1 MRTNKLLSI
10 TGMRITAF
18 RYGILLTCSI
28 ISLPASLPAQARPR
42 RKTTVTVACL
52 NPQLPLTPMGAAIG
66 YTRILQRAAAAESLT
81 TIAFADTAAPPPLT
95 DLDTESALS
104 RTFYNADA
112 ANREYVCAGRVLEA
126 LRAAPDSQSR
136 HFAVETE
143 QVFQAFSKWIS
154 DVTADFKRRM
164 SGNSG
169 SVMREAER
177 LADLHRRRDDLTR
190 LLGLNSAGL
199 GYLLRERNSDGTY
212 RLALT
217 TVQRD
222 SVTAILQ
229 EIAAGST
236 GDPPVVANILIKWLT
251 DSRWTT

>member
-1 MRTNKLLSI
+1 MERIIRIAADTHGLLVTGSIILLS
-10 TGMRITAF
+10 
-18 RYGILLTCSI
+18 
-28 ISLPASLPAQARPR
+28 ASLPAQAQPHRQ
-42 RKTTVTVACL
+42 TTVTVACL

-81 TIAFADTAAPPPLT
+81 TIAFADTAPPPLT
-95 DLDTESALS
+95 DQDTEGALA

-112 ANREYVCAGRVLEA
+112 ANREYLCAGRVLEA
-126 LRAAPDSQSR
+126 FRTAPDSQSR

-164 SGNSG
+164 RGNSG

-177 LADLHRRRDDLTR
+177 LADLHRRRDNLTR
-190 LLGLNSAGL
+190 LLGLNSGGL
-199 GYLLRERNSDGTY
+199 GYLLRQRNSDGTY

-222 SVTAILQ
+222 SVIAVLQ

-236 GDPPVVANILIKWLT
+236 ADPPVVANILIKWLT
-251 DSRWTT
+251 DSRWTTR